1 MIYSFKADFLVCNNF
16 PLIPTGIFLLKATFE
31 NVQRQKI
38 RKIRKR
44 ALGIIIESPLYKG
57 MSFTF
62 RQISIDSN
70 LSESK
75 YDTFIRNFKTF
86 YLSK

>member
-31 NVQRQKI
+31 NVQRQKNPQNPQ
-38 RKIRKR
+38 

-75 YDTFIRNFKTF
+75 
-86 YLSK
+86 